1 MSSAAPV
8 SVVVPTVG
16 RPELLRACLRSLVD
30 CEPPSAETIVIDQ
43 SDGDGVQRVVA
54 DFAGSGV
61 RIVAQDAPNQ
71 PLALNRGLEEA
82 LHDIVLITD
91 DDCTVAASWVGTAL
105 THMTED
111 PEAIVTGRVLPSG
124 DPLAVPS
131 IIDDE
136 TAHDYTGELQYG
148 ALYGG
153 NMACNRSL
161 VLADGGFDERLNV
174 GHDNDLCW
182 RWLRAGRRL
191 RFEPDLVVW
200 HHAWRTAR
208 ELDDQYFV
216 YGHGQGLFYAKHLRG
231 KDFAVARFLVRDLYR
246 GARGIPATLLRGR
259 SNWPDPRRGLLRG
272 LIIGLVE
279 GWRTFSPR
287 RAGSDG
293 RAPLRPR
300 GEP

>member
-1 MSSAAPV
+1 MSGVAPV

-16 RPELLRACLRSLVD
+16 RPELLRACLQSLAD
-30 CEPPSAETIVIDQ
+30 CEPPPAETIVVDQ
-43 SDGDGVQRVVA
+43 SEGDGVQRVVA

-61 RIVAQDAPNQ
+61 RIVALNAPNK

-82 LHDIVLITD
+82 LHDIVLVTD
-91 DDCTVAASWVGTAL
+91 DDCTVAPSWVGAAL
-105 THMTED
+105 TYMAED

-124 DPLAVPS
+124 DRLAVPS

-136 TAHDYTGELQYG
+136 AAHDYTGELQYG

-161 VLADGGFDERLNV
+161 VLAHGGFDERLWIAE
-174 GHDNDLCW
+174 DNDLCW

-191 RFEPDLVVW
+191 RFEPNLVVW
-200 HHAWRTAR
+200 HHAWRSAR
-208 ELDDQYFV
+208 ELDRQYFV

-231 KDFAVARFLVRDLYR
+231 KDFAVARFLVRDLYP
-246 GARGIPATLLRGR
+246 GARGNTASHLRSR
-259 SNWPDPRRGLLRG
+259 SAWPDPRRGLLRG
-272 LIIGLVE
+272 LIVGLVE

-287 RAGSDG
+287 RAGSDRTSSASSPG
-293 RAPLRPR
+293 
-300 GEP
+300 